1 MDFHA
6 FMKVD
11 YPVYAGQAVTTLI
24 LCRIGYRGHIYTNPT
39 LLLPCRTSQNKKEQP
54 PHMYLY
60 VVYYLANR
68 IGESH
73 LLFSHPAQVLPIKY
87 QVVRKIGVALQSHWS
102 THQVVPRYS
111 IEVLVATNRSAP
123 ATYFRCHFHVDLVLM
138 PFNILE

>member
-6 FMKVD
+6 FMKVVHP
-11 YPVYAGQAVTTLI
+11 YSAGRAVTTLI
-24 LCRIGYRGHIYTNPT
+24 LCRIGYHGHVSMNPT
-39 LLLPCRTSQNKKEQP
+39 LLLTGHTSQNKKEQL

-60 VVYYLANR
+60 VVYYPVDR

-87 QVVRKIGVALQSHWS
+87 QVVRKTGVALQLHWS
-102 THQVVPRYS
+102 THQAVTRYS

-123 ATYFRCHFHVDLVLM
+123 AASFRCHF
-138 PFNILE
+138 NAI

>member
-6 FMKVD
+6 FMKVV
-11 YPVYAGQAVTTLI
+11 YPVYAGRAVTTLI
-24 LCRIGYRGHIYTNPT
+24 SCRIGCRGHIYMNPT
-39 LLLPCRTSQNKKEQP
+39 LLLTCHTSQNKKEQL

-60 VVYYLANR
+60 VVYYLADR
-68 IGESH
+68 IDDSH

-87 QVVRKIGVALQSHWS
+87 QVVRKTGLALQSHWG
-102 THQVVPRYS
+102 THQVVTRYY

-123 ATYFRCHFHVDLVLM
+123 ATSFRCHFYVDLILM